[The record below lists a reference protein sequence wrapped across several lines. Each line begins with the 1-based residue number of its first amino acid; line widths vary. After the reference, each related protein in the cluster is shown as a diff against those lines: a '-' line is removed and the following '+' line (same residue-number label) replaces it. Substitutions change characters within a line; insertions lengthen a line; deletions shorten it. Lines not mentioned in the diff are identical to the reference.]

1 MNQTEQV
8 SNLLPHI
15 DPSESGLLEEKV
27 VASVLG
33 EGVQFERLAAL
44 QAEMLA
50 SRRNAPELSDLEWLV
65 REFGN
70 HAELFRDAQH
80 LREEAQ
86 EIVAG
91 IQTSQAKIDDLQT
104 HLAMGNSRESWVA
117 RELEQG
123 AARHGVAS
131 ASEYAAML
139 DQAVQQANDN
149 MRATITRL
157 DGEVSQAWNLDGF
170 IAERHHVETFNLDA
184 QTNGT
189 GYRAEMRSSTEAN
202 SVDIVIKDESGKVVR
217 RYQSKYGQD
226 ADATQAMFERGDYRG
241 QRKLVP
247 EGQDVANST
256 DHIEYGGAKSKPL
269 SKEDAKGHQ
278 AQAQQQGSIDP
289 YDWQTLDKLAIGQQL
304 GMQALMAVGV
314 SCGMHAMGIV
324 GRRILGESNQSLSED
339 ILEFL
344 RKTGGSAQSTSV
356 HVVASGSLLI
366 AARSGWLGQAMKR
379 SPAGVLANVA
389 MIGVESAKIL
399 YRFSKGELTAAE
411 AMDAL
416 GATTAGVLFGVAAAS
431 EGATLGANI
440 GAVFGPVGA
449 VVGGAIGGVIGGLA
463 GGAIGPT
470 IYAGFKAVA
479 SSAKNAL
486 ASTADA
492 VVAGFGKM
500 ASWIF
505 G

>member
-1 MNQTEQV
+1 
-8 SNLLPHI
+8 
-15 DPSESGLLEEKV
+15 
-27 VASVLG
+27 
-33 EGVQFERLAAL
+33 
-44 QAEMLA
+44 
-50 SRRNAPELSDLEWLV
+50 
-65 REFGN
+65 
-70 HAELFRDAQH
+70 
-80 LREEAQ
+80 
-86 EIVAG
+86 
-91 IQTSQAKIDDLQT
+91 
-104 HLAMGNSRESWVA
+104 
-117 RELEQG
+117 
-123 AARHGVAS
+123 
-131 ASEYAAML
+131 
-139 DQAVQQANDN
+139 
-149 MRATITRL
+149 
-157 DGEVSQAWNLDGF
+157 
-170 IAERHHVETFNLDA
+170 
-184 QTNGT
+184 
-189 GYRAEMRSSTEAN
+189 MRSSTEAN